1 MRPPGSTIER
11 GGSEATRAFSHHV
24 HGPCDLM
31 VDVAMDG
38 VAPAIDPNSI
48 VPEGWVEEATF
59 EEFEQEPSEGEEEGS
74 GGVVRIQ
81 VERTLARWVIA
92 YEAPVLDAANSPA
105 FTRAF
110 YVPWWSAKRNAY
122 GSYRVYRRV

>member
-1 MRPPGSTIER
+1 
-11 GGSEATRAFSHHV
+11 
-24 HGPCDLM
+24 
-31 VDVAMDG
+31 MDG
-38 VAPAIDPNSI
+38 VTPAIDPNSI

-59 EEFEQEPSEGEEEGS
+59 EEFEQEPLEGGEDGS
-74 GGVVRIQ
+74 GGVVRIP

-92 YEAPVLDAANSPA
+92 GEAPFLDAANSPA

-110 YVPWWSAKRNAY
+110 YVPWWSANRNAY